1 MKNVVLIF
9 FLTKDAVGIKEKQM
23 NDLTL
28 QQMEKLGIS
37 KWMNEKERNKAI
49 DKALQEQKV
58 LITNDSHKEVF
69 DALRTTDEI
78 LVEGGLFTWK
88 LGDRTVRCSVLTP
101 QDMQLLDNISNDV
114 EQGVEYKD
122 LPVKY
127 RYHVKTALGN
137 YLFIKAKSY
146 DEAKK
151 VVDSVLGTG
160 LYSPSAGN
168 I

>member
-1 MKNVVLIF
+1 MKDLSLKQLEGFGVNNF
-9 FLTKDAVGIKEKQM
+9 MSDKEVQ
-23 NDLTL
+23 
-28 QQMEKLGIS
+28 
-37 KWMNEKERNKAI
+37 KAI
-49 DKALQEQKV
+49 DKALEEQKE
-58 LITNDSHKEVF
+58 LLKNDSHKDVF

-78 LVEGGLFTWK
+78 LVQGGLFTWK
-88 LGDRTVRCSVLTP
+88 LGDRTIRCSVLTP

-151 VVDSVLGTG
+151 VVDSILGTG

>member
-1 MKNVVLIF
+1 
-9 FLTKDAVGIKEKQM
+9 M
-23 NDLTL
+23 NNLTL
-28 QQMEKLGIS
+28 HQMEKLGIS
-37 KWMNEKERNKAI
+37 KWMNEKEREKAI
-49 DKALQEQKV
+49 EKAIEEQKE
-58 LITNDSHKEVF
+58 LIANDSHKDVF
-69 DALRTTDEI
+69 DDLRTTDEI
-78 LVEGGLFTWK
+78 LVQGGLFNLK
-88 LGDRTVRCSVLTP
+88 LGDRIVRCSVLTP

-151 VVDSVLGTG
+151 VVDNILGAG
-160 LYSPSAGN
+160 LYSPSASN